1 MQLLKKEYL
10 MLRLKRMFTR
20 MFWILPL
27 NNKKLFFSSY
37 EGKQYSCNPRSVYV
51 WEYNNKNCP
60 DKLKKML
67 LL

>member
-27 NNKKLFFSSY
+27 NNKKLFFRVMKENSIHAIQ
-37 EGKQYSCNPRSVYV
+37 GACMR
-51 WEYNNKNCP
+51 
-60 DKLKKML
+60 LF
-67 LL
+67 

>member
-37 EGKQYSCNPRSVYV
+37 EGKQYSMQSKERV
-51 WEYNNKNCP
+51 
-60 DKLKKML
+60 
-67 LL
+67 

>member
-37 EGKQYSCNPRSVYV
+37 EGKQYSCNPRSVYEVILEKESYLIYV
-51 WEYNNKNCP
+51 W
-60 DKLKKML
+60 
-67 LL
+67 